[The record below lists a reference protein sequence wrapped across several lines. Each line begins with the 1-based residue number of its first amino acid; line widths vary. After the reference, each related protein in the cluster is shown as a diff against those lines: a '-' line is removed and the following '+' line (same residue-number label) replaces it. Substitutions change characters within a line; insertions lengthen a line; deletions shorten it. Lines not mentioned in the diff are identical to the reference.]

1 MLSCFLCTLLPSA
14 KHDTLHHQLPL
25 NIYELLA
32 DEINAMMEVDVLC
45 KLSDLSVKDEGEG
58 EDEEDEAINSKR
70 ESVSFDEVNA
80 LAVQLKSLQVQAS
93 ELGEDCHTV
102 YLALGDASNSIWSI
116 YRKQQNIKKAK
127 KINTAKQ
134 TSMKHFLKNK

>member
-1 MLSCFLCTLLPSA
+1 MEENDYT
-14 KHDTLHHQLPL
+14 H
-25 NIYELLA
+25 ELLA

-70 ESVSFDEVNA
+70 EPVSFDEVNA

-93 ELGEDCHTV
+93 ELGKDYHAV
-102 YLALGDASNSIWSI
+102 YLALGNASNSIWSI
-116 YRKQQNIKKAK
+116 YHKQQNTKKAK
-127 KINTAKQ
+127 KQSTAKQ
-134 TSMKHFLKNK
+134 TSMKHFLKIK

>member
-1 MLSCFLCTLLPSA
+1 MEENDYT
-14 KHDTLHHQLPL
+14 H
-25 NIYELLA
+25 ELLA

-45 KLSDLSVKDEGEG
+45 KLKDLSLQDEGEG

-70 ESVSFDEVNA
+70 EPVSFDEVNA

-93 ELGEDCHTV
+93 ELGKDYHV
-102 YLALGDASNSIWSI
+102 VHLALGDASNSIWSI
-116 YRKQQNIKKAK
+116 YHKQQNIKRAK
-127 KINTAKQ
+127 KQSTAIQ